1 MAKKN
6 GLHGVWIQLLI
17 AGSASLLFGGM
28 IFIIPEIS
36 LPDFL
41 WVRAVYMLIKGISL
55 VVVVFRAKGK
65 KAYWNFLLSYEILS
79 IIASLAA
86 AYYPVLSIF
95 ILGFIVSISLL
106 LSGILQIVISF
117 YLPREV
123 HRRALLVGSGI
134 ITLLAGGYIYIVPK
148 IDADTILVLFGIDL
162 LALGFFLISLSFAVR
177 KLGYLETESL

>member
-1 MAKKN
+1 MKN
-6 GLHGVWIQLLI
+6 ALHGVWIQLLI
-17 AGSASLLFGGM
+17 AGSASFLFGGM
-28 IFIIPEIS
+28 IFVLPEIS

-55 VVVVFRAKGK
+55 VMVVFRAKGK
-65 KAYWNFLLSYEILS
+65 KPYWNLLLSYELLS

-86 AYYPVLSIF
+86 AYYPVISIF

-106 LSGILQIVISF
+106 LSGILQVVISF

-123 HRRALLVGSGI
+123 HRRGFLVTSGI

-148 IDADTILVLFGIDL
+148 IDANTILVLLAIDL
-162 LALGFFLISLSFAVR
+162 LALGIFLISLSFSVR
-177 KLGYLETESL
+177 KLRFLEVEKL